1 MSAAASGGGHF
12 IHGLLG
18 GVSSARGSAIL
29 PLCRSPDRLS
39 PDRPS
44 FGRPLPCSRPSQ
56 ESRPIMFDS
65 LSEAAGCDLLAKVFR
80 ARGYTI
86 ARNLQFREYGVEFH
100 VDGWDGKA
108 RVGFEYLSS
117 EDDDHDDLSVVE
129 YQALMEQQRRGELSL
144 FVIDEVE
151 PISAADLEEQ
161 ANEFLDEVEAARAAR
176 RSAGGRK
183 AAAKK
188 SVKPAKKA
196 AAKKPVAKKLVV
208 KKPAAKRVA
217 KPTAAAKKP
226 AAKKKLAK
234 RKR

>member
-1 MSAAASGGGHF
+1 
-12 IHGLLG
+12 
-18 GVSSARGSAIL
+18 
-29 PLCRSPDRLS
+29 
-39 PDRPS
+39 
-44 FGRPLPCSRPSQ
+44 
-56 ESRPIMFDS
+56 MFDS

-100 VDGWDGKA
+100 VDGWDAKA

-188 SVKPAKKA
+188 GVKPAKKA
-196 AAKKPVAKKLVV
+196 AATKPVAKKLVV
-208 KKPAAKRVA
+208 KKLAVKRVT
-217 KPTAAAKKP
+217 KPVAAAKKP
-226 AAKKKLAK
+226 AAKKKPVK

>member
-1 MSAAASGGGHF
+1 
-12 IHGLLG
+12 
-18 GVSSARGSAIL
+18 
-29 PLCRSPDRLS
+29 
-39 PDRPS
+39 
-44 FGRPLPCSRPSQ
+44 
-56 ESRPIMFDS
+56 MFDS

-100 VDGWDGKA
+100 VDGWDAKA

-196 AAKKPVAKKLVV
+196 AATKPVAKKLVV
-208 KKPAAKRVA
+208 KKLAVKRVT
-217 KPTAAAKKP
+217 KPVAAAKKP
-226 AAKKKLAK
+226 AAKKKPVK

>member
-1 MSAAASGGGHF
+1 
-12 IHGLLG
+12 
-18 GVSSARGSAIL
+18 
-29 PLCRSPDRLS
+29 
-39 PDRPS
+39 
-44 FGRPLPCSRPSQ
+44 
-56 ESRPIMFDS
+56 MFDS

-80 ARGYTI
+80 ARGYAI

-100 VDGWDGKA
+100 VDGWDTKA
-108 RVGFEYLSS
+108 RVGFEYLTS
-117 EDDDHDDLSVVE
+117 EDEDHDDLSLVE
-129 YQALMEQQRRGELSL
+129 YQALMDQQRRGELSL

-188 SVKPAKKA
+188 GVKPAKKA
-196 AAKKPVAKKLVV
+196 AAKKPVAKK
-208 KKPAAKRVA
+208 PAVKRVA
-217 KPTAAAKKP
+217 KPAAAAKKP
-226 AAKKKLAK
+226 TAKKPAK

>member
-18 GVSSARGSAIL
+18 GVSSASGSAIL
-29 PLCRSPDRLS
+29 PAWLP
-39 PDRPS
+39 RPS
-44 FGRPLPCSRPSQ
+44 PALSRPSQ
-56 ESRPIMFDS
+56 EARPIMFDS

-100 VDGWDGKA
+100 VDGWDAKA

-161 ANEFLDEVEAARAAR
+161 ANEFLDEVEAARASR
-176 RSAGGRK
+176 RAAGARK
-183 AAAKK
+183 AGVKATM
-188 SVKPAKKA
+188 KPAKKA
-196 AAKKPVAKKLVV
+196 AAKKPVAKK
-208 KKPAAKRVA
+208 PAVKRVA
-217 KPTAAAKKP
+217 KPAAAAQKP

>member
-1 MSAAASGGGHF
+1 
-12 IHGLLG
+12 
-18 GVSSARGSAIL
+18 
-29 PLCRSPDRLS
+29 
-39 PDRPS
+39 
-44 FGRPLPCSRPSQ
+44 
-56 ESRPIMFDS
+56 MFDS

-100 VDGWDGKA
+100 VDGWDAKA

-144 FVIDEVE
+144 FVLDEVE

-208 KKPAAKRVA
+208 KKPAVKRVA
-217 KPTAAAKKP
+217 KPAAAAKKP

-234 RKR
+234 PKR

>member
-1 MSAAASGGGHF
+1 
-12 IHGLLG
+12 
-18 GVSSARGSAIL
+18 
-29 PLCRSPDRLS
+29 
-39 PDRPS
+39 
-44 FGRPLPCSRPSQ
+44 
-56 ESRPIMFDS
+56 MFDS

-100 VDGWDGKA
+100 VDGWDAKA

-129 YQALMEQQRRGELSL
+129 YQALMEQQRGGELSL
-144 FVIDEVE
+144 FIIDEVE

-188 SVKPAKKA
+188 PV
-196 AAKKPVAKKLVV
+196 AKKPVVKKLAV
-208 KKPAAKRVA
+208 KRVA
-217 KPTAAAKKP
+217 KPVATAKKP
-226 AAKKKLAK
+226 AAKKKPVK

>member
-1 MSAAASGGGHF
+1 
-12 IHGLLG
+12 
-18 GVSSARGSAIL
+18 
-29 PLCRSPDRLS
+29 
-39 PDRPS
+39 
-44 FGRPLPCSRPSQ
+44 
-56 ESRPIMFDS
+56 MFDS

-100 VDGWDGKA
+100 VDGWDVKA
-108 RVGFEYLSS
+108 RVGFEYLTS

-129 YQALMEQQRRGELSL
+129 YQALMDQQRRGELSL

-208 KKPAAKRVA
+208 KKPAAKRVT
-217 KPTAAAKKP
+217 KPAAAAKKP
-226 AAKKKLAK
+226 VAKKKLAK
-234 RKR
+234 PKR

>member
-1 MSAAASGGGHF
+1 
-12 IHGLLG
+12 
-18 GVSSARGSAIL
+18 
-29 PLCRSPDRLS
+29 
-39 PDRPS
+39 
-44 FGRPLPCSRPSQ
+44 
-56 ESRPIMFDS
+56 MFDS

-100 VDGWDGKA
+100 VDGWDAKA

-183 AAAKK
+183 ATAKK
-188 SVKPAKKA
+188 SVKPANKA

-208 KKPAAKRVA
+208 KKLAVKRVA
-217 KPTAAAKKP
+217 KRLAKPVATAKKP
-226 AAKKKLAK
+226 AAKKKPVK

>member
-1 MSAAASGGGHF
+1 
-12 IHGLLG
+12 
-18 GVSSARGSAIL
+18 
-29 PLCRSPDRLS
+29 
-39 PDRPS
+39 
-44 FGRPLPCSRPSQ
+44 
-56 ESRPIMFDS
+56 MFDS

-100 VDGWDGKA
+100 VDGWDAKA

-144 FVIDEVE
+144 VVIDEVE

-188 SVKPAKKA
+188 GVKPAKKA
-196 AAKKPVAKKLVV
+196 AAKKPVAKK
-208 KKPAAKRVA
+208 AAVKRVA
-217 KPTAAAKKP
+217 KAPPAAKKP
-226 AAKKKLAK
+226 AAKKPAK